1 MLLCNLPRV
10 TDRLQPDS
18 HDSDARRLTAA
29 LTIAEALAN
38 AETVEQA
45 LGLACE
51 AVKREI
57 GCPSVT
63 AFVPRRAPDG
73 TLEQYVVFDVD
84 DKGHDIQGMSRA
96 WGETLSGIALATGE
110 QAIEGHASSHGR
122 PTWAGYGLYTYE
134 SALHTPIAIDGQVVA
149 AIGLYETGI
158 DAFGPGDAL
167 LMQAVARHLELV
179 LRGIS
184 ATEEAKQRAE
194 RLSELERRQRS
205 LLARLVRAQED
216 ERARVATDL
225 HDDTIQVLSAC
236 VLAVDGV
243 HRRLRGELSGAD
255 RDELTRVSVLL
266 RSAVERT
273 RRMTFSLRPA
283 TLSHQGLVSAGRQ
296 LLTTVAAE
304 AGIETSLESSD
315 LSLDATTEAVAF
327 RCLTELV
334 TNARTHADASRI
346 DVELLQDDDR
356 LTVRVSDDGTGFDPA
371 TALPRALAT
380 NHMGLDTVRERLE
393 ASGGDLVIDS
403 EPQAGTRV
411 TFSLPVSN
419 GG

>member
-1 MLLCNLPRV
+1 
-10 TDRLQPDS
+10 
-18 HDSDARRLTAA
+18 
-29 LTIAEALAN
+29 
-38 AETVEQA
+38 
-45 LGLACE
+45 
-51 AVKREI
+51 
-57 GCPSVT
+57 VT
-63 AFVPRRAPDG
+63 AFVPRQAADG
-73 TLEQYVVFDVD
+73 TLEQYVVFDID
-84 DKGHDIQGMSRA
+84 DNGSNIQGRSRA

-110 QAIEGHASSHGR
+110 QAIEGHASRHGR
-122 PTWAGYGLYTYE
+122 PTWAGYDTWTYE
-134 SALHTPIAIDGQVVA
+134 SALHTPITIDGQVVA
-149 AIGLYETGI
+149 AIGIYEKGV

-184 ATEEAKQRAE
+184 AAEEAERRAK
-194 RLSELERRQRS
+194 RLGELEQRQRS

-243 HRRLRGELSGAD
+243 HRRLRDELSAVD
-255 RDELTRVSVLL
+255 REELTRVSALL

-283 TLSHQGLVSAGRQ
+283 TLSHHGLVSAGRQ
-296 LLTTVAAE
+296 LLTTVANE
-304 AGIETSLESSD
+304 TGISTTLESAD
-315 LSLDATTEAVAF
+315 LTLDPTTESVAF

-334 TNARTHADASRI
+334 TNASTHAQANRI
-346 DVELLQDDDR
+346 DVELHQDDGR

-371 TALPRALAT
+371 VALPRALAT

-403 EPQAGTRV
+403 KPDDGTRV
-411 TFSLPVSN
+411 TFSLPVAN

>member
-1 MLLCNLPRV
+1 V
-10 TDRLQPDS
+10 ADSVQPESPDP
-18 HDSDARRLTAA
+18 DARRLTAA
-29 LTIAEALAN
+29 LTVAEALAN

-63 AFVPRRAPDG
+63 AFVPREGPDG
-73 TLEQYVVFDVD
+73 TPEQHVVFDID
-84 DKGHDIQGMSRA
+84 DNGSNIQGRSRA

-110 QAIEGHASSHGR
+110 QAIEGHASRHGL
-122 PTWAGYGLYTYE
+122 PTWAGYDTWTYE
-134 SALHTPIAIDGQVVA
+134 SALHTPIAIDGQAVA
-149 AIGLYETGI
+149 AIGIYDKGI
-158 DAFGPGDAL
+158 DAFGPADAL

-184 ATEEAKQRAE
+184 AAEEAEHRAQ

-216 ERARVATDL
+216 ERSRVATDL

-243 HRRLRGELSGAD
+243 HRRLRNELSAPD

-283 TLSHQGLVSAGRQ
+283 TLSHQGLVAAGRQ
-296 LLTTVAAE
+296 LLSTVSSE
-304 AGIETSLESSD
+304 TGIETSLESAE
-315 LSLDATTEAVAF
+315 LSLDPTTESVAF
-327 RCLTELV
+327 RCLAELV
-334 TNARTHADASRI
+334 TNARTHAHASRI
-346 DVELLQDDDR
+346 DVELLQDYER
-356 LTVRVSDDGTGFDPA
+356 LTVRVADDGNGFDPE

-403 EPQAGTRV
+403 RPQEGTRV
-411 TFSLPVSN
+411 TFSLPFGNDS
-419 GG
+419 

>member
-1 MLLCNLPRV
+1 M
-10 TDRLQPDS
+10 TDRLQPESRDP
-18 HDSDARRLTAA
+18 DARRLTAA
-29 LTIAEALAN
+29 LTVAEALAN

-45 LGLACE
+45 LGLACQ
-51 AVKREI
+51 AVKHEI

-63 AFVPRRAPDG
+63 AFVPRRREDG
-73 TLEQYVVFDVD
+73 TLEQYVIFDVD
-84 DKGHDIQGMSRA
+84 DRGNDIQGMSRG

-110 QAIEGHASSHGR
+110 QAIEGNASSHGR
-122 PTWAGYGLYTYE
+122 PTWAGHGVYTYE
-134 SALHTPIAIDGQVVA
+134 SALHTPITIDGQVVA
-149 AIGLYETGI
+149 AIGIYETTI
-158 DAFGPGDAL
+158 DTFGPADAL
-167 LMQAVARHLELV
+167 LMQTVARHLELV
-179 LRGIS
+179 LRGLS
-184 ATEEAKQRAE
+184 AAEEAKHRAE

-243 HRRLRGELSGAD
+243 HRRLRDELTAAD
-255 RDELTRVSVLL
+255 RDELTRVSALL

-283 TLSHQGLVSAGRQ
+283 TLSHHGLVSAGRQ
-296 LLTTVAAE
+296 LLATVAAE
-304 AGIETSLESSD
+304 TGIETSLDSSD
-315 LSLDATTEAVAF
+315 LTLDATTEAVAF

-334 TNARTHADASRI
+334 ANARTHAHAQRI
-346 DVELLQDDDR
+346 DVELHQDDER
-356 LTVRVSDDGTGFDPA
+356 LTVRVADDGAGFDPD

-403 EPQAGTRV
+403 RPTEGTRV
-411 TFSLPVSN
+411 TFSLPIAN

>member
-1 MLLCNLPRV
+1 V
-10 TDRLQPDS
+10 TDRLHPEPRDP
-18 HDSDARRLTAA
+18 DARRLNAA
-29 LTIAEALAN
+29 LTVAEALAN

-63 AFVPRRAPDG
+63 AFVPRRRPDG
-73 TLEQYVVFDVD
+73 ELEQYALFDID
-84 DKGHDIQGMSRA
+84 DGGHNIQGLSRP
-96 WGETLSGIALATGE
+96 WGETFSGIALATGE
-110 QAIEGHASSHGR
+110 QAIEGHASRYGHR
-122 PTWAGYGLYTYE
+122 TWGGYDAWTYE
-134 SALHTPIAIDGQVVA
+134 SALHTPIAIDGRVVA
-149 AIGLYETGI
+149 AIGIYEKGVN
-158 DAFGPGDAL
+158 AFGTGDAL
-167 LMQAVARHLELV
+167 LMLAVGRHLELV
-179 LRGIS
+179 LRGIR
-184 ATEEAKQRAE
+184 AAEEADQRAE
-194 RLSELERRQRS
+194 RLGELERRQRS

-243 HRRLRGELSGAD
+243 HRRLRGELSASD
-255 RDELTRVSVLL
+255 LDELTRVSALL

-283 TLSHQGLVSAGRQ
+283 TLSHHGLVSAGRQ

-304 AGIETSLESSD
+304 TGIETTLESPD
-315 LSLDATTEAVAF
+315 LRLDSTTEAVAF

-334 TNARTHADASRI
+334 TNASTHAHANRI
-346 DVELLQDDDR
+346 DVELHQDGER

-371 TALPRALAT
+371 VALPRALAT

-393 ASGGDLVIDS
+393 ASGGDLIIDS
-403 EPQAGTRV
+403 RPCDGTRV
-411 TFSLPVSN
+411 TFSLPVD